1 MSPRTDERTHTLRGT
16 PRAAPA
22 HAWLKQIAASH
33 PELRHAA
40 LGAGTGRDAGAELT
54 VRDDD
59 VVRVELENGFVL
71 WTRADDLL
79 REHGRKATA
88 RDGTESWAVDSLLA
102 PAGTVDAAERGAVSV
117 AIRALEVFGYDITA
131 RSAKALC
138 DAVETRSFARSG
150 VAGEGLYRCSLESLT
165 IPLAPVAALPA
176 GDEPVLVF
184 IHGSFSSLAGSFG
197 ALWAHDDA
205 EAVAIRASLARQYGD
220 RVYTYE
226 HRTLTASPIENAAAL
241 AALLPTGTP
250 IHLVTHSRGG
260 LVGELLC
267 LGAVDGAET
276 LLDETTLAKLFGEDR
291 SIAPQLGLPR
301 LAKEDEAARRAA
313 YARDRGALG
322 ALLGRRLEIR
332 RFVRVAAPAR
342 GTTLAS
348 GRLDR
353 WLSVLN
359 DLSSRLLPVPLLG
372 EAMDFVFAVVKE
384 RTDPRTLPGLEAMM
398 PGSALTRLL
407 NHPALVTDADLSV
420 IAGDIEGGTL
430 WQRFKV
436 LMTDWFYG
444 AEHDL
449 VVNTASMMGGLAR
462 KPGQARWLRDQGPDV
477 DHFHYF
483 TNARS
488 LRWLHAGLTRRD
500 GDAAGFAPLTEA
512 PAAEPKW
519 RAAVARSRAPGE
531 RRPLAVLIPGMMGSH
546 LQLAHRHIWLNYLA
560 LLKGGLAKLG
570 WGATDVDAFAAIDDF
585 YGPLLE
591 FLARTHRVE
600 VFAYD
605 WRQSVQENAQRL
617 ATLLDT
623 ALPRAE
629 LEEQPVHLVAH
640 SMGGLVVRAMLA
652 QARGGAL
659 WQRIKKLA
667 NSRFLML
674 GTPNRGS
681 LEAMRWLVGLN
692 PTQGKLTL
700 LDFVHDT
707 DEIIDIVRRFPG
719 VLELLPFGDD
729 DADYADPQLWKELKR
744 QLGASWPLADAARLR
759 EARKTWQLLAAQAVD
774 PEMMRYVAGCQPATV
789 TAYEVVTVDPPL
801 LPPVKKLAFQAT
813 AEGDGTVTWKSG
825 RLAEVPTWYVEDTA
839 HDNLCTQTR
848 AFVGYLDLLMT
859 GATNRLPASPPST
872 RRDARADTA
881 RFPMPSDAIID
892 YVPDARAAAR
902 LGFGGARRSA
912 EPLEAHPA
920 QTIDVTIRHGDLG
933 YARHPVVVGHYLGD
947 TIVSAERVL
956 DRQLKGALTRRL
968 ELGIYPGRLGSH
980 AIFFNDSPGA
990 RPKGA
995 LVIGL
1000 GDVGELSP
1008 SLLESG
1014 ATAAFL
1020 EFALQVAQWSDARF
1034 GAGGAV
1040 RSAAVSCLFV
1050 GSGAAGLSIRDSI
1063 EALLRGAVAAN
1074 ERLIASELDH
1084 RVVIDRVE
1092 FVELYQDIAIAA
1104 CDALREALADGPLA
1118 QSLRWDGVLR
1128 PGRAARRRI
1137 RFDDAP
1143 EWWQRL
1149 EIVQD
1154 ESPTRALRFVFATDR
1169 ARAEETMATGQLA
1182 LAERFIA
1189 QASASPS
1196 ANVEAARTLFEM
1208 LLPLRLREMAPKQ
1221 QNVVLLLD
1229 AYSARFPWELLD
1241 NRWSQQGRPLA
1252 VQGGMLRQLKASRF
1266 REQPAHA
1273 DAPTALVIGNPD
1285 LEGSTVYADLPGAR
1299 DEAQKVASQ
1308 LAALGFEVLDSID
1321 EQKDS
1326 ILYKLHRRAWRI
1338 LHLAGHG
1345 VHDEP
1350 AGSAGA
1356 PATSGMVI
1364 GPQDFLTPGDVQ
1376 QLRWVP
1382 ELVFVNCCH
1391 LGRTLSPRAL
1401 DRPGFAA
1408 NIGVEFINMGARAVV
1423 VAGWAVD
1430 DAAAHTFA
1438 EAFYA
1443 RMLAGQYFGD
1453 AVRLA
1458 REETHRRHPSVNTWG
1473 AYQCY
1478 GDPNYVLVRGGQI
1491 ERIAPRPFST
1501 PAELV
1506 VALENC
1512 ASGLRAASDE
1522 REPSQQ
1528 IAAILARVTSANAVW
1543 LKRGDVA
1550 AALGLCYGEA
1560 RCWAEAV
1567 AALDDALCAEEGDAS
1582 LAVIEQRANYRVRLA
1597 ATGFAALNGPKV
1609 KNPRAKARPLLE
1621 RIRAAIADL
1630 EHLRTLGDT
1639 TERLHLLGSA
1649 YKRLAL
1655 LHALL
1660 GEQRECLAAL
1670 QSMATH
1676 CRAALEKARALGD
1689 RAPSYSY
1696 TNWATATLLIGIRQ
1710 KKPVGARAIELD
1722 GSGAALFAAADLD
1735 SDEEPGFWRS
1745 LATADFHTLRL
1756 LADAPRLAAD
1766 GKALAARTD
1775 EAVRAY
1781 RDAIGRGASPKQ
1793 VSSVRENLE
1802 FVIGVLRGAGRPAP
1816 RIAKIVDSLST
1827 LLDTFDR
1834 PAA

>member
-1 MSPRTDERTHTLRGT
+1 MSEERRLRGQ
-16 PRAAPA
+16 PRAAPS
-22 HAWLKQIAASH
+22 HPWLAQIAAAH
-33 PELRHAA
+33 PDLRHEA
-40 LGAGTGRDAGAELT
+40 LATGGARDAGTTVT

-79 REHGRKATA
+79 REHGQRATA
-88 RDGTESWAVDSLLA
+88 RDGSETYTVDSLLA
-102 PAGTVDAAERGAVSV
+102 PAGTVAPAERGVVAV
-117 AIRALEVFGYDITA
+117 AIRALEFFGYDLTA

-138 DAVETRSFARSG
+138 KTVEDRNFAKRG
-150 VAGEGLYRCSLESLT
+150 IAGEGLHRCSLQQLT
-165 IPLAPVAALPA
+165 APLVPVTAVPA
-176 GDEPVLVF
+176 GDAPVLVF
-184 IHGSFSSLAGSFG
+184 IHGSFSSLAGGFG
-197 ALWAHDDA
+197 ALWAHDNA
-205 EAVAIRASLARQYGD
+205 EAAAVRASLAQVYGD
-220 RVYTYE
+220 RVYAYE

-241 AALLPTGTP
+241 AALLPLGTP

-260 LVGELLC
+260 LVGDLLC
-267 LGAVDGAET
+267 LGAVDGAADF
-276 LLDETTLAKLFGEDR
+276 LDEATCAKLFGEDR
-291 SIAPQLGLPR
+291 SIAPQLGLPP
-301 LAKEDEAARRAA
+301 LSKDDERARREA
-313 YARDRGALG
+313 YARDRAALG
-322 ALLGRRLEIR
+322 ALLARRLDIR
-332 RFVRVAAPAR
+332 RYVRVAAPAR

-359 DLSSRLLPVPLLG
+359 DLSSRLLPLPLFDD
-372 EAMDFVFAVVKE
+372 AMDFVFAVVKE

-407 NHPALVTDADLSV
+407 NNPALVADADLSA
-420 IAGDIEGGTL
+420 IAGDIEGATL

-449 VVNTASMMGGLAR
+449 VVNTASMTGGLAR

-483 TNARS
+483 SNARS

-500 GDAAGFAPLTEA
+500 GDAAGFAPIAEA
-512 PAAEPKW
+512 PVVEPKW

-531 RRPLAVLIPGMMGSH
+531 RRPLAVMIPGMMGSH
-546 LQLAHRHIWLNYLA
+546 LQIAHRHIWLHYAA
-560 LLKGGLAKLG
+560 LLKGGLADVG
-570 WGATDVDAFAAIDDF
+570 WGATDVEAFAAIDDF
-585 YGPLLE
+585 YGPLIE

-605 WRQSVQENAQRL
+605 WRQSVQDNGSRL
-617 ATLLDT
+617 ATLLDA

-629 LEEQPVHLVAH
+629 LEQQPVHLVAH

-659 WQRIKKLA
+659 WERIKALG

-692 PTQGKLTL
+692 ATQAKLAL
-700 LDFVHDT
+700 LDFVHDI

-719 VLELLPFGDD
+719 VLELLPFGPD
-729 DADYADPQLWKELKR
+729 DADYADPQLWKQLKR
-744 QLGASWPLADAARLR
+744 DLGASWPLADAATLR
-759 EARKTWQLLAAQAVD
+759 EARASWKLIAAQPVD
-774 PEMMRYVAGCQPATV
+774 PALMRYVAGCQPATV
-789 TAYEVVTVDPPL
+789 AAYQVVTVDPPL
-801 LPPVKKLAFQAT
+801 LPPVKKLSFQAT
-813 AEGDGTVTWKSG
+813 GEGDGTVTWKSG
-825 RLAEVPTWYVEDTA
+825 LLPGVPTWYVEDTA

-859 GATNRLPASPPST
+859 GTTNRLPASKPAT
-872 RRDARADTA
+872 RRDAR
-881 RFPMPSDAIID
+881 SDAGLFPLPLDAVID
-892 YVPDARAAAR
+892 YVPDARVAAR
-902 LGFGGARRSA
+902 LGFGGARRPA
-912 EPLEAHPA
+912 EAVAARPT
-920 QTIDVTIRHGDLG
+920 QIVDVTVRHGDLS

-956 DRQLKGALTRRL
+956 DRQLKRALTRRL
-968 ELGIYPGRLGSH
+968 ELGIYPGRLASH
-980 AIFFNDSPGA
+980 AVFFNDSIGA

-995 LVIGL
+995 VVIGL
-1000 GDVGELSP
+1000 GEVGELSP

-1020 EFALQVAQWSDARF
+1020 DFALQVAQWPDARF
-1034 GAGGAV
+1034 GPDGAV

-1063 EALLRGAVAAN
+1063 ESLLRAALAAN
-1074 ERLIASELDH
+1074 ERLIAAELNH
-1084 RVVIDRVE
+1084 RAVIDRVE
-1092 FVELYQDIAIAA
+1092 FVELYQDIAITA

-1118 QSLRWDGVLR
+1118 ASVRWDGTLAQ
-1128 PGRAARRRI
+1128 GRAARRRI

-1149 EIVQD
+1149 EIIED
-1154 ESPTRALRFVFATDR
+1154 TAPARALRFVFATDR

-1189 QASASPS
+1189 QVSASPGT
-1196 ANVEAARTLFEM
+1196 NVEAARTLFEM

-1241 NRWSQQGRPLA
+1241 NRWSPHGRPPA
-1252 VQGGMLRQLKASRF
+1252 VQGGMLRQLKAQHF

-1273 DAPTALVIGNPD
+1273 EAATALVVGNPD
-1285 LEGSTVYADLPGAR
+1285 LAGSPTYADLPGAR
-1299 DEAQKVASQ
+1299 EEAQKVARQ
-1308 LAALGFEVLDSID
+1308 LAALGFEVLDAID
-1321 EQKDS
+1321 EQKDA
-1326 ILYKLHRRAWRI
+1326 ILYKLHRRAWRV

-1345 VHDEP
+1345 VHDEASGVP
-1350 AGSAGA
+1350 GA
-1356 PATSGMVI
+1356 PPVSGMVI

-1391 LGRTLSPRAL
+1391 LGRTLSPRAF

-1408 NIGVEFINMGARAVV
+1408 NIGVEFIHMGARAVV

-1438 EAFYA
+1438 ETFYA

-1453 AVRLA
+1453 AVRVA

-1478 GDPNYVLVRGGQI
+1478 GDPNYVLVRGGQM
-1491 ERIAPRPFST
+1491 ERAVPPPFAT

-1512 ASGLRAASDE
+1512 ASGLKAGGDE
-1522 REPSQQ
+1522 RDPRQQ
-1528 IAAILARVTSANAVW
+1528 IEAILARATPANAAW
-1543 LKRGDVA
+1543 LARGDVA
-1550 AALGLCYGEA
+1550 AALGFCYGEA
-1560 RCWAEAV
+1560 RCWKEAV
-1567 AALDDALCAEEGDAS
+1567 TALDAALCAEQGDAS

-1597 ATGFAALNGPKV
+1597 ATGFAQLVGTRV
-1609 KNPRAKARPLLE
+1609 KNPAARARPLAKS
-1621 RIRAAIADL
+1621 IRDAITEL
-1630 EHLRTLGDT
+1630 EHLRAFGDT
-1639 TERLHLLGSA
+1639 TERLHLLGGA
-1649 YKRLAL
+1649 CKRLAL

-1660 GEQRECLAAL
+1660 GEQRECVVAL
-1670 QSMATH
+1670 EAMATH
-1676 CRAALEKARALGD
+1676 YRAALEKSLALGD
-1689 RAPSYSY
+1689 RSPSYSY
-1696 TNWATATLLIGIRQ
+1696 TNWASATLLAAIRRR
-1710 KKPVGARAIELD
+1710 KPLGPRAVELD
-1722 GSGAALFAAADLD
+1722 ERGATLLAASRLD
-1735 SDEEPGFWRS
+1735 SEEEPDFWDS
-1745 LATADFHTLRL
+1745 LAAADFHTLRL
-1756 LADAPRLAAD
+1756 LAEAPRLAAD
-1766 GKALAARTD
+1766 GKALAALMD
-1775 EAVRAY
+1775 EVVRAY
-1781 RDAIGRGASPKQ
+1781 REAIARGASPKQ
-1793 VSSVRENLE
+1793 VSTVREQLE
-1802 FVIGVLRGAGRPAP
+1802 FVIGVLRGKGRVPP
-1816 RIAKIVDSLST
+1816 RLAKIADCLDSI
-1827 LLDTFDR
+1827 LDTLDS
-1834 PAA
+1834 PAG